1 MVDKIQVPI
10 PVTDL
15 QLQERFFAEL
25 VEHIYTLDN
34 KVIPHIEPLAIDD
47 TKSDDFKL
55 LAGKINELIEELKSK
70 N

>member
-10 PVTDL
+10 PVTDV
-15 QLQERFFAEL
+15 QLQERFFSEL
-25 VEHIYTLDN
+25 VEHIYNLDN
-34 KVIPHIEPLAIDD
+34 KVVPPIDTLAIDD

-55 LAGKINELIEELKSK
+55 LAGKINELIDVLGGK